1 MISVFKNNFFRL
13 LSRKQ
18 YFVIFFM
25 MIIGS
30 IFMGIYFSSTVKIKP
45 TVAILK
51 ESLQFK
57 EPLNAFHLKVVEAIP
72 KKSELILGKY
82 DAVIIPLENDL
93 YEIQTIKNDDFKAV
107 IAAALYNESPPKA
120 LNENSR
126 GLGTTI
132 LGYLTMF
139 LLLQS
144 VSFMF
149 VFGEDKDQ
157 KQITRIAASP
167 LPFSKYLAGHALFN
181 FLMIY
186 LPTFLTLII
195 TKTLF
200 KLDIGFSLLYY
211 LLFLVLLCSFGTA
224 YSLLANTFADTADN
238 ANMLGSSVILL
249 TTILSGSFYSFSE
262 NNSLF
267 DALLHILPQ
276 KNYLILVESLEK
288 GKSLLSVLP
297 QLFYFIV
304 IICSLF
310 LISVIKNKKDYVQHN
325 D

>member
-1 MISVFKNNFFRL
+1 
-13 LSRKQ
+13 
-18 YFVIFFM
+18 

-30 IFMGIYFSSTVKIKP
+30 IFMGVYFSSTVKTKP
-45 TVAILK
+45 TVAIFK
-51 ESLQFK
+51 ESLVLK
-57 EPLNAFHLKVVEAIP
+57 EALNEFDLKVVETIP

-82 DAVIIPLENDL
+82 DAFVMPLENDL
-93 YEIQTIKNDDFKAV
+93 YEIQTIKNDDFKT
-107 IAAALYNESPPKA
+107 LLTTTLHHEQQPQSS
-120 LNENSR
+120 NENSR
-126 GLGTTI
+126 GIGTTI
-132 LGYLTMF
+132 LGYLMMF

-149 VFGEDKDQ
+149 VFGEDKDL
-157 KQITRIAASP
+157 KQIVRIAASP
-167 LPFSKYLAGHALFN
+167 LSFSKYLSGHALFN

-186 LPTFLTLII
+186 LPTFLTLTI

-200 KLDIGFSLLYY
+200 KFDIGFSLLYY
-211 LLFLVLLCSFGTA
+211 LFFLALLCSFGTA

-238 ANMLGSSVILL
+238 ANMLGSSIILL

-262 NNSLF
+262 NNSFF
-267 DALLHILPQ
+267 DALLYILPQ
-276 KNYLILVESLEK
+276 KNYLILVDSVEK
-288 GKSLLSVLP
+288 GKSLLHVLP

-304 IICSLF
+304 IVCSLF